1 MSRSQPYQPLALR
14 TLHGSIAVL
23 IIIALLTGFLIYN
36 SEDRRFGYLPIPT
49 IPKVE
54 SVHKMFGKA
63 FLLVIPFFA
72 IYSFGAGRH
81 RLIQPDSLVRLK
93 AIGKPIW
100 WYTLHRIVNT
110 FMLLGATLA
119 LVSGREMQVGLLG
132 QGELKHIWYPL
143 HLVAWLLIFSC
154 LAMHLLMIAKI
165 GGVPLMISIFSLVNR
180 PKDRPAILVKSC
192 CSWFSPKW
200 LMSWL
205 TNHLKI
211 KKYNMIL
218 LVLEL
223 IVMAGITFAWMTFI
237 IHRG

>member
-1 MSRSQPYQPLALR
+1 MTRSQPYQPLALR
-14 TLHGSIAVL
+14 TLHGSISAL
-23 IIIALLTGFLIYN
+23 IVIALLTGVLIYN
-36 SEDRRFGYLPIPT
+36 SSDRRFGYLPIPT
-49 IPKVE
+49 IPKIE
-54 SVHKMFGKA
+54 SIHKLFGRV

-81 RLIQPDSLVRLK
+81 RLIQPDSIKRLK
-93 AIGKPIW
+93 SIGKPIW

-132 QGELKHIWYPL
+132 QGELKHTWYTL
-143 HLVAWLLIFSC
+143 HLVSWLLIFGC

-165 GGVPLMISIFSLVNR
+165 GGVPLMISIFSFVYR
-180 PKDRPAILVKSC
+180 PKDRPAILVKSF

-200 LMSWL
+200 LISWL

-211 KKYNMIL
+211 QKYNIIL

-223 IVMAGITFAWMTFI
+223 IVMAGITFAWMTLI
-237 IHRG
+237 PHRG